1 MKKAKIYIP
10 SKSAMQSGKGKND
23 KWLLEFNNNRIE
35 NDHLMN
41 WISSNDTQSQVK
53 IFFNT
58 KDEAI
63 AYAKKN
69 NIKFDII
76 EPKKSKL
83 IIKSYADN
91 FLTN

>member
-91 FLTN
+91 FLIN

>member
-1 MKKAKIYIP
+1 MNKAKIYIP
-10 SKSAMQSGKGKND
+10 SKSAMQSGKGKNNM
-23 KWLLEFNNNRIE
+23 WLLEFNNNRTE

-91 FLTN
+91 FLIN

>member
-1 MKKAKIYIP
+1 MNKAKIYIP

-23 KWLLEFNNNRIE
+23 KWLLEFNNNRTE

-63 AYAKKN
+63 TYAKKN

-76 EPKKSKL
+76 EPKKRKL

>member
-10 SKSAMQSGKGKND
+10 SKSAMQSGKGKSN
-23 KWLLEFNNNRIE
+23 KWLLEFNKSKTE
-35 NDHLMN
+35 SDYLMN
-41 WISSNDTQSQVK
+41 WVSSNDTQSQVK
-53 IFFNT
+53 LFFSS

-69 NIKFDII
+69 NIDFELI
-76 EPKKSKL
+76 EPKKNKL

-91 FLTN
+91 FLS

>member
-10 SKSAMQSGKGKND
+10 SKSAMQSGKGKSN
-23 KWLLEFNNNRIE
+23 KWLLEFNKSKTE
-35 NDHLMN
+35 NDYLMN
-41 WISSNDTQSQVK
+41 WVSSNDTQSQVK
-53 IFFNT
+53 LFFSS

-69 NIKFDII
+69 NINFEVI
-76 EPKKSKL
+76 EPKKNKL

-91 FLTN
+91 FLS

>member
-23 KWLLEFNNNRIE
+23 KWLLEFNNNRTE
-35 NDHLMN
+35 NDHLIN

>member
-1 MKKAKIYIP
+1 MSKAKIYIP
-10 SKSAMQSGKGKND
+10 SKTAMQSGRNKSKT
-23 KWLLEFNNNRIE
+23 E

-41 WISSNDTQSQVK
+41 WVSSNDTQSQVK
-53 IFFNT
+53 LFFSN

-69 NIKFDII
+69 NIDFEVI
-76 EPKKSKL
+76 EPKKNKL

-91 FLTN
+91 FLS

>member
-1 MKKAKIYIP
+1 MNKAKIYIP
-10 SKSAMQSGKGKND
+10 SKSAMQSGKGKNN
-23 KWLLEFNNNRIE
+23 KWLLEFNNNRTE

>member
-10 SKSAMQSGKGKND
+10 SKSAMQSGKGKKD
-23 KWLLEFNNNRIE
+23 KWLLEFNNNRTE

-63 AYAKKN
+63 VYAKKN

>member
-10 SKSAMQSGKGKND
+10 SKSAMQSGKGKSN
-23 KWLLEFNNNRIE
+23 KWLLEFNKSKTE
-35 NDHLMN
+35 NDYLMN
-41 WISSNDTQSQVK
+41 WVSSNDTQSQVK
-53 IFFNT
+53 LFFSS

-69 NIKFDII
+69 NIDFEVI
-76 EPKKSKL
+76 EPKKNKL

-91 FLTN
+91 FLS

>member
-1 MKKAKIYIP
+1 MNKAKIYIP

-23 KWLLEFNNNRIE
+23 KWLLEFNNNRTE